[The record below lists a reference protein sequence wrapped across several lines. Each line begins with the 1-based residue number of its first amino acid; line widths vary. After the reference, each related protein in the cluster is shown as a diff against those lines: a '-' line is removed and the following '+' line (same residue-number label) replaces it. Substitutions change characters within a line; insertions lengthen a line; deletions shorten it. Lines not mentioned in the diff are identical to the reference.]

1 MERFTPRENY
11 SPAALDFSS
20 LNSLKMCVNKIKN
33 VYCDIKIKNHAPQY
47 KKSLLFEK

>member
-1 MERFTPRENY
+1 MVRFTPGENH

-20 LNSLKMCVNKIKN
+20 LNSLKMCVNKKKN
-33 VYCDIKIKNHAPQY
+33 VYCEIKIKNHASQY